1 MVFTREGNTGRLY
14 IDGVLAYNS
23 DMFDGHIPQL
33 NNQSAFPDEIININS
48 AVGANTIS
56 QGNFDDPVIE
66 SKYKSM
72 QVWDRTLSA
81 AEIFGNLFIW

>member
-1 MVFTREGNTGRLY
+1 M
-14 IDGVLAYNS
+14 LAYNS
-23 DMFDGHIPQL
+23 TWPYTSAL
-33 NNQSAFPDEIININS
+33 NNQSAFPDEIINITP

-72 QVWDRTLSA
+72 QVWDRILSA
-81 AEIFGNLFIW
+81 AEISRNLFIW